1 MDDKYTINLMTK
13 IRGYPN
19 ILNHPSVQESKAK
32 YILVAYY
39 ERVLTIWH
47 IFFIQEKDF
56 WIKKLYI
63 YTLLQFEP
71 VFSSYWI

>member
-1 MDDKYTINLMTK
+1 MDDNYTINLMTK

-32 YILVAYY
+32 YILVVYY
-39 ERVLTIWH
+39 GRVLTIWH

-56 WIKKLYI
+56 WIKKLHI

>member
-56 WIKKLYI
+56 
-63 YTLLQFEP
+63 
-71 VFSSYWI
+71 

>member
-56 WIKKLYI
+56 WIKKLHI

-71 VFSSYWI
+71 VFSSY